1 MNWKNILILALFV
14 TVLFGCYDED
24 KIVPLEPGEGMVRYE
39 FPQGENAWD
48 QDIVEIS
55 EQFGVYL
62 IYKDLKIHIYY
73 CDLQVLCFHIH
84 FLVFP
89 YY

>member
-62 IYKDLKIHIYY
+62 IYKDYKEKGAWDCTSKTYFRYTIPCTL
-73 CDLQVLCFHIH
+73 
-84 FLVFP
+84 
-89 YY
+89 

>member
-48 QDIVEIS
+48 QDIV
-55 EQFGVYL
+55 
-62 IYKDLKIHIYY
+62 DN
-73 CDLQVLCFHIH
+73 
-84 FLVFP
+84 
-89 YY
+89 

>member
-62 IYKDLKIHIYY
+62 IYKDYKEG
-73 CDLQVLCFHIH
+73 DLTVLGREAEWR
-84 FLVFP
+84 VFCIMVMI
-89 YY
+89 